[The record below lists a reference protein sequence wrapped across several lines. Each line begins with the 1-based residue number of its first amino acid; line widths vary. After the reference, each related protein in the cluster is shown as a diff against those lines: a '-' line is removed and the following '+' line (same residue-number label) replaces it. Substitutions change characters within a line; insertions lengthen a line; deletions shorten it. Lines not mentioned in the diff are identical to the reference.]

1 MKKAYLF
8 LSIALACAMVGCD
21 QKPSTQVG
29 DNGEKQMEQNEE
41 KQSFPALGFVENGQL
56 KFYDI
61 QKDETEI
68 YTQEN
73 DSVIDAVC
81 STDGKVYYNV
91 KSDNHL
97 LLKCLDIKADN
108 PMPETLADWG
118 LELTATEE
126 NVFSPYGNM
135 YLSIDQNL
143 IGLEVDITW
152 FAGPCYNLAIYD
164 CASKTISKTILYQF
178 NEEVGTMDFFDE
190 ENNFKVYAP
199 EANFDIGRFEDSDGF
214 YYLNDGQR
222 ICLND
227 QLKEMEDMGDFEVEY
242 EHDPIELDPSGE
254 KLLFATSTFLGDGLL
269 GFFAVSSLD
278 GKSQVAL
285 LDSDVMGDRPQWL
298 SNGSLVYTGS
308 DNESDTDALFIM
320 DANGS
325 IRSIAN
331 TNKFFVLP

>member
-1 MKKAYLF
+1 MKKVYLF
-8 LSIALACAMVGCD
+8 LSIALACALVGCD
-21 QKPSTQVG
+21 QKPSAQVS
-29 DNGEKQMEQNEE
+29 DNGEKQMEQNGE
-41 KQSFPALGFVENGQL
+41 KQSSPDLGFVENGQL

-61 QKDETEI
+61 QKDETEV
-68 YTQEN
+68 YTQET
-73 DSVIDAVC
+73 DSVVNAVC

-91 KSDNHL
+91 KANDHL
-97 LLKCLDIKADN
+97 LLKCLDIKAAD
-108 PMPETLADWG
+108 PMPESLADWNLDFESREG
-118 LELTATEE
+118 
-126 NVFSPYGNM
+126 NPFPVFGNM
-135 YLSIDQNL
+135 YLNIDQNL

-164 CASKTISKTILYQF
+164 CSSKTISKTILYQF

-190 ENNFKVYAP
+190 ENNFQVYTP
-199 EANFDIGRFEDSDGF
+199 EANFDLSRFEDSDGF
-214 YYLNDGQR
+214 YYLDNGQR

-242 EHDPIELDPSGE
+242 DHDPIELDPSG
-254 KLLFATSTFLGDGLL
+254 KKILFSTNVYLGDGLI

-278 GKSQVAL
+278 GKSQIAL
-285 LDSDVMGDRPQWL
+285 LNSDVMEDRPQWL
-298 SNGSLVYTGS
+298 SNGSLVYTGI

-325 IRSIAN
+325 IRSIAH

>member
-8 LSIALACAMVGCD
+8 LSIAIVCAMVGCD
-21 QKPSTQVG
+21 QKPSTQVS
-29 DNGEKQMEQNEE
+29 DNDEKQMEQNDE
-41 KQSFPALGFVENGQL
+41 KQSSPDLGFVENGQL

-61 QKDETEI
+61 QKDETEV
-68 YTQEN
+68 YTQET
-73 DSVIDAVC
+73 DSVVNAVC

-91 KSDNHL
+91 ISDNHL

-108 PMPETLADWG
+108 SMPESLADWG
-118 LELTATEE
+118 LDLTATKE
-126 NVFSPYGNM
+126 NFALYGDM
-135 YLSIDQNL
+135 YLNNDQTQ
-143 IGLEVDITW
+143 IALEVDIMW

-178 NEEVGTMDFFDE
+178 NEEVETMDFFDD

-214 YYLNDGQR
+214 YYLNNGQK

-227 QLKEMEDMGDFEVEY
+227 QLKDMEDMGDFEVEFD
-242 EHDPIELDPSGE
+242 HDPIALDPSG
-254 KLLFATSTFLGDGLL
+254 KRLLFATDVYLGDGLL

-278 GKSQVAL
+278 GKTQIAL
-285 LDSDVMGDRPQWL
+285 PNSDVMEDRPQWL
-298 SNGSLVYTGS
+298 SNGSLVYIGY
-308 DNESDTDALFIM
+308 ESDKDALYLM
-320 DANGS
+320 DTSGH
-325 IRSIAN
+325 IRTIAH

>member
-8 LSIALACAMVGCD
+8 LSIAIVCAMVGCD
-21 QKPSTQVG
+21 QKPSTQVS
-29 DNGEKQMEQNEE
+29 DNDEKQMEQNDE
-41 KQSFPALGFVENGQL
+41 KQSSPDLGFVENGQL

-61 QKDETEI
+61 QKDETEV
-68 YTQEN
+68 YTQET
-73 DSVIDAVC
+73 DSVVNAVC

-91 KSDNHL
+91 ISDNHL

-108 PMPETLADWG
+108 SMPESLADWG
-118 LELTATEE
+118 LDLTATKE
-126 NVFSPYGNM
+126 NFALYGDM
-135 YLSIDQNL
+135 YLNNDQTQ
-143 IGLEVDITW
+143 IALEVDIMW

-178 NEEVGTMDFFDE
+178 NEEVETMDFFDD

-214 YYLNDGQR
+214 YYLNNGQK

-242 EHDPIELDPSGE
+242 EHDPIELDPSGK
-254 KLLFATSTFLGDGLL
+254 KLLFATDVYLGDGLL

-278 GKSQVAL
+278 GKTQIAL
-285 LDSDVMGDRPQWL
+285 PNSDVMEDRPQWL
-298 SNGSLVYTGS
+298 SNGSLVYIGY
-308 DNESDTDALFIM
+308 ESDKDALFLM
-320 DANGS
+320 DTSGH
-325 IRSIAN
+325 IRTIAH

>member
-8 LSIALACAMVGCD
+8 LSIAIVCAMVGCD
-21 QKPSTQVG
+21 QKPSTQVS
-29 DNGEKQMEQNEE
+29 DNDEKQMEQNDE
-41 KQSFPALGFVENGQL
+41 KQSSPDLGFVENGQL

-61 QKDETEI
+61 QKDETEV
-68 YTQEN
+68 YTQET
-73 DSVIDAVC
+73 DSVVNAVC

-91 KSDNHL
+91 ISDNHL

-108 PMPETLADWG
+108 SMPESLADWG
-118 LELTATEE
+118 LDLTATKE
-126 NVFSPYGNM
+126 NFALYGDM
-135 YLSIDQNL
+135 YLNNDQTQ
-143 IGLEVDITW
+143 IALEVDIMW

-178 NEEVGTMDFFDE
+178 NEEVETMDFFDD

-214 YYLNDGQR
+214 YYLNNGQK

-227 QLKEMEDMGDFEVEY
+227 QLKDMEDMGDFEVEFD
-242 EHDPIELDPSGE
+242 HDPIALDPSG
-254 KLLFATSTFLGDGLL
+254 KRLLFATDVYLGDGLL

-278 GKSQVAL
+278 GKTQIAL
-285 LDSDVMGDRPQWL
+285 PNSDVMEDRPQWL
-298 SNGSLVYTGS
+298 SNGSLVYIGY
-308 DNESDTDALFIM
+308 ESDKDALFLM
-320 DANGS
+320 DTSGH
-325 IRSIAN
+325 IRTIAH

>member
-8 LSIALACAMVGCD
+8 LSIAIVCAMVGCD
-21 QKPSTQVG
+21 QKPSTQVS
-29 DNGEKQMEQNEE
+29 DNDEKQMEQNDE
-41 KQSFPALGFVENGQL
+41 KQSSPDLGFVENGQL

-61 QKDETEI
+61 QKDETEV
-68 YTQEN
+68 YTQET
-73 DSVIDAVC
+73 DSVVNAVC

-91 KSDNHL
+91 ISDNHL

-108 PMPETLADWG
+108 SMPDSLADWG
-118 LELTATEE
+118 LDLTATKE
-126 NVFSPYGNM
+126 NFALYGDM
-135 YLSIDQNL
+135 YLNNDQTQ
-143 IGLEVDITW
+143 IALEVDIMW

-178 NEEVGTMDFFDE
+178 NEEVETMDFFDD

-214 YYLNDGQR
+214 YYLNNGQK

-227 QLKEMEDMGDFEVEY
+227 QLKDMEDMGDFEVEFD
-242 EHDPIELDPSGE
+242 HDPIALDPSG
-254 KLLFATSTFLGDGLL
+254 KRLLFATDVYLGDGLL

-278 GKSQVAL
+278 GKTQIAL
-285 LDSDVMGDRPQWL
+285 PNSDVMEDRPQWL
-298 SNGSLVYTGS
+298 SNGSLVYIGY
-308 DNESDTDALFIM
+308 ESDKDALFLM
-320 DANGS
+320 DTSGN
-325 IRSIAN
+325 IRTIAH

>member
-8 LSIALACAMVGCD
+8 LSIAIVCAMVGCD
-21 QKPSTQVG
+21 QKPSTQVS
-29 DNGEKQMEQNEE
+29 DNDEKQMEQNDE
-41 KQSFPALGFVENGQL
+41 KQSSPDLGFVENGQL

-61 QKDETEI
+61 QKDETEV
-68 YTQEN
+68 YTQET
-73 DSVIDAVC
+73 DSVVNAVC

-91 KSDNHL
+91 ISDNHL

-108 PMPETLADWG
+108 SMPESLADWG
-118 LELTATEE
+118 LDLTATKE
-126 NVFSPYGNM
+126 NFALYGDM
-135 YLSIDQNL
+135 YLNNDQTQ
-143 IGLEVDITW
+143 IALEVDIMW

-178 NEEVGTMDFFDE
+178 NEEVETMDFFDD

-214 YYLNDGQR
+214 YYLNNGQK

-227 QLKEMEDMGDFEVEY
+227 QLKEMEDMGDFEVEFD
-242 EHDPIELDPSGE
+242 HDPIALDPSG
-254 KLLFATSTFLGDGLL
+254 KRLLFATDVYLGDGLL

-278 GKSQVAL
+278 GKTQIAL
-285 LDSDVMGDRPQWL
+285 PNSDVMEDRPQWL
-298 SNGSLVYTGS
+298 SNGSLVYIGY
-308 DNESDTDALFIM
+308 ESDKDALFLM
-320 DANGS
+320 DTSGH
-325 IRSIAN
+325 IRTIAH

>member
-8 LSIALACAMVGCD
+8 LSIAIVCAMVGCD
-21 QKPSTQVG
+21 QKPSTQVS
-29 DNGEKQMEQNEE
+29 DNDEKQMEQNDE
-41 KQSFPALGFVENGQL
+41 KQSSPDLGFVENGQL

-61 QKDETEI
+61 QKDETEV
-68 YTQEN
+68 YTQET
-73 DSVIDAVC
+73 DSVVNAVC

-91 KSDNHL
+91 ISDNHL

-108 PMPETLADWG
+108 SMPESLADWG
-118 LELTATEE
+118 LDLTATKE
-126 NVFSPYGNM
+126 NFALYGDM
-135 YLSIDQNL
+135 YLNNDQTQ
-143 IGLEVDITW
+143 IALEVDIMW

-178 NEEVGTMDFFDE
+178 NEEVETMDFFDD

-214 YYLNDGQR
+214 YYLNNGQK

-227 QLKEMEDMGDFEVEY
+227 QLKDMEDMGDFEVEFD
-242 EHDPIELDPSGE
+242 HDPIALDPSG
-254 KLLFATSTFLGDGLL
+254 KRLLFATDVYLGDGLL

-278 GKSQVAL
+278 GKTQIAL
-285 LDSDVMGDRPQWL
+285 PNSDVMEDRPQWL
-298 SNGSLVYTGS
+298 SNGSLVYIGY
-308 DNESDTDALFIM
+308 ESDKDALFLM
-320 DANGS
+320 DTSGN
-325 IRSIAN
+325 IRTIAH

>member
-21 QKPSTQVG
+21 QKPSTQVS
-29 DNGEKQMEQNEE
+29 DNGEKQMEQNDE
-41 KQSFPALGFVENGQL
+41 KQSTPNLGFVEDGQL
-56 KFYDI
+56 KFYEV
-61 QKDETEI
+61 QSGKTEVF
-68 YTQEN
+68 TQET
-73 DSVIDAVC
+73 DSIMDAVC
-81 STDGKVYYNV
+81 TTNGIVYYNAIA
-91 KSDNHL
+91 NNRL
-97 LLKCLDIKADN
+97 ILKRMDMNANN
-108 PMPETLADWG
+108 PMPESLADWG
-118 LELTATEE
+118 LDLTATKE

-135 YLSIDQNL
+135 YLNIDQNL

-178 NEEVGTMDFFDE
+178 NEEVGTMDFFDD

-199 EANFDIGRFEDSDGF
+199 EANFDIDRFEDSDGF

-242 EHDPIELDPSGE
+242 EHDPIELNPSGE
-254 KLLFATSTFLGDGLL
+254 KLLFATSTYLGDGLL

-278 GKSQVAL
+278 GKTQIAL
-285 LDSDVMGDRPQWL
+285 PNSDVMEDCPQWL
-298 SNGSLVYTGS
+298 SNGSLVYIGY
-308 DNESDTDALFIM
+308 ESDKDALFLM
-320 DANGS
+320 DTSGN
-325 IRSIAN
+325 IRTIAH

>member
-8 LSIALACAMVGCD
+8 LSIAIVCAMVGCD
-21 QKPSTQVG
+21 QKPSTQVS
-29 DNGEKQMEQNEE
+29 DNDEKQMEQNDE
-41 KQSFPALGFVENGQL
+41 KQSSPDLGFVENGQL

-61 QKDETEI
+61 QKDETEV
-68 YTQEN
+68 YTQET
-73 DSVIDAVC
+73 DSVVNAVC

-91 KSDNHL
+91 ISDNHL

-108 PMPETLADWG
+108 SMPESLADWG
-118 LELTATEE
+118 LDLTATKE
-126 NVFSPYGNM
+126 NFALYGDM
-135 YLSIDQNL
+135 YLNNDQTQ
-143 IGLEVDITW
+143 IALEVDIMW

-178 NEEVGTMDFFDE
+178 NEEVETMDFFDD

-214 YYLNDGQR
+214 YYLNNGQK

-227 QLKEMEDMGDFEVEY
+227 QLKEMEDMGDFEVEFD
-242 EHDPIELDPSGE
+242 HDPIALDPSG
-254 KLLFATSTFLGDGLL
+254 KRLLFATDVYLGDGLL

-278 GKSQVAL
+278 GKTQIAL
-285 LDSDVMGDRPQWL
+285 PNSDVMEDRPQWL
-298 SNGSLVYTGS
+298 SNGSLVYIGY
-308 DNESDTDALFIM
+308 ESDKDALYLM
-320 DANGS
+320 DTSGH
-325 IRSIAN
+325 IRTIAH

>member
-8 LSIALACAMVGCD
+8 LSIAIVCAMVGCD
-21 QKPSTQVG
+21 QKPSTQVS
-29 DNGEKQMEQNEE
+29 DNDEKQMEQNDE
-41 KQSFPALGFVENGQL
+41 KQSSPDLGFVENGQL

-61 QKDETEI
+61 QKDETEV
-68 YTQEN
+68 YTQET
-73 DSVIDAVC
+73 DSVVNAVC

-91 KSDNHL
+91 ISDNHL

-108 PMPETLADWG
+108 SMPESLADWG
-118 LELTATEE
+118 LDLTATKE
-126 NVFSPYGNM
+126 NFALYGDM
-135 YLSIDQNL
+135 YLNNDQTQ
-143 IGLEVDITW
+143 IALEVDIMW

-178 NEEVGTMDFFDE
+178 NEEVETMDFFDD

-214 YYLNDGQR
+214 YYLNNGQK

-227 QLKEMEDMGDFEVEY
+227 QLKDMEDMGDFEVEFD
-242 EHDPIELDPSGE
+242 HDPIALDPSG
-254 KLLFATSTFLGDGLL
+254 KRLLFATDVYLGDGLL

-278 GKSQVAL
+278 GKTQIAL
-285 LDSDVMGDRPQWL
+285 PNSDVMEDRPQWL
-298 SNGSLVYTGS
+298 SNGSLVYIGY
-308 DNESDTDALFIM
+308 ESDKDVLFLM
-320 DANGS
+320 DTSGH
-325 IRSIAN
+325 IHTIAH

>member
-21 QKPSTQVG
+21 QKPSTQVS
-29 DNGEKQMEQNEE
+29 DNGEKQMEQNDE
-41 KQSFPALGFVENGQL
+41 KQSTPNLGFVEDGQL
-56 KFYDI
+56 KFYEV
-61 QKDETEI
+61 QSGKTEVF
-68 YTQEN
+68 TQET
-73 DSVIDAVC
+73 DSIVDAVC
-81 STDGKVYYNV
+81 TTNGIVYYNAIANNRLIL
-91 KSDNHL
+91 KSMDMN
-97 LLKCLDIKADN
+97 ANN
-108 PMPETLADWG
+108 PIPESLADWG
-118 LELTATEE
+118 LDLTATKE

-135 YLSIDQNL
+135 YLNIDQNL

-164 CASKTISKTILYQF
+164 CSSKTISKTILYQF

-214 YYLNDGQR
+214 YYLNDSQK

-242 EHDPIELDPSGE
+242 EHDPIELDPSGK
-254 KLLFATSTFLGDGLL
+254 KLLFATSTYLGDGLL

-278 GKSQVAL
+278 GKSQIAL
-285 LDSDVMGDRPQWL
+285 SNSDVMGARPQWL
-298 SNGSLVYTGS
+298 SNGSLVYTGIEY
-308 DNESDTDALFIM
+308 ESDTDALFLM
-320 DANGS
+320 DTNGS
-325 IRSIAN
+325 IRSIAHTN
-331 TNKFFVLP
+331 TFFVLP